1 MRIGILGGTFNPVHM
16 GHLVLAQ
23 DALEEYELDK
33 VLFVP
38 CATPAHKEAS
48 SLAPARHRVA
58 MLELA
63 LEHDPRFEVS
73 MVELDR
79 GGVSYTIDTVEA
91 LSVVDPTAELFFII
105 GGDTLFEIH
114 SWRQV
119 ERLLSLCEFIVMAR
133 PGFEDRELTAQALR
147 LDDPWPER
155 LAARVTAMHQV
166 EVSSSD
172 IRMRVAEGLS
182 IRYLVPPEVAMYIC
196 EHNLYNR

>member
-1 MRIGILGGTFNPVHM
+1 MKIGILGGTFNPVHV

-23 DALEEYELDK
+23 DALEDYELDK
-33 VLFVP
+33 ILFVP
-38 CATPAHKEAS
+38 CATPAHKEES
-48 SLAPARHRVA
+48 SLAPTRHRVA

-73 MVELDR
+73 MVELER

-91 LSVVDPTAELFFII
+91 LAVAHPKAELFFII

-119 ERLLSLCEFIVMAR
+119 DRLLSLCEFIVMAR
-133 PGFEDRELTAQALR
+133 PGFEDRDLTAQTLR
-147 LDDPWPER
+147 LDDPWAER
-155 LAARVTAMHQV
+155 LAGRVTAMHLV
-166 EVSSSD
+166 DVSSSD

-182 IRYLVPPEVAMYIC
+182 IRYLVPPEVAMYIS